1 LNNKSNGKVELET
14 MNQRTFLK
22 DQMVQLARL
31 LDEAKDDP
39 VLAPQLQ
46 QRLEDVEEQLRA
58 IETKEENE
66 KGP

>member
-1 LNNKSNGKVELET
+1 

>member
-1 LNNKSNGKVELET
+1 
-14 MNQRTFLK
+14 
-22 DQMVQLARL
+22 
-31 LDEAKDDP
+31 
-39 VLAPQLQ
+39 LQ